1 MEIVRN
7 IARHKLRS
15 FLTISGIVIG
25 VLALTTMGAM
35 AENFNAL
42 LNGGVAYFGQNV
54 QVGPPD
60 ERTDDDLIF
69 ERLSRGVP
77 FGWRLLKGKR
87 ARRFLKWS
95 LRQEARYQREQAASK
110 AAGGAN

>member
-25 VLALTTMGAM
+25 VLALTIMGAL

-42 LNGGVAYFGQNV
+42 LDGGVKYFGSNV

-60 ERTDDDLIF
+60 GQSASLLPISKIDEIKQVQ
-69 ERLSRGVP
+69 GVAAAFP
-77 FGWRLLKGKR
+77 TYGFSAKPGAVQAVSFG
-87 ARRFLKWS
+87 FPD
-95 LRQEARYQREQAASK
+95 
-110 AAGGAN
+110 

>member
-1 MEIVRN
+1 MSDDFLVLTRIVDSSDPFWDQS
-7 IARHKLRS
+7 A
-15 FLTISGIVIG
+15 TI
-25 VLALTTMGAM
+25 MGTL
-35 AENFNAL
+35 EQINA
-42 LNGGVAYFGQNV
+42 VV
-54 QVGPPD
+54 D
-60 ERTDDDLIF
+60 
-69 ERLSRGVP
+69 LSRGVP